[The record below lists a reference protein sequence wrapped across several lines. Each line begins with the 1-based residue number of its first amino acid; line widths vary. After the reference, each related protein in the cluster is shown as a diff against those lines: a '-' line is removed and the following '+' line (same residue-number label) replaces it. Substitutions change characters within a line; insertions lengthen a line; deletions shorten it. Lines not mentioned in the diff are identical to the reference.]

1 MRGGRLTGVI
11 WTLTWFF
18 IVCLLVL
25 SVDMLYVFWPYP
37 HGAHGIEALK
47 HNLAIEVELVS
58 RLSDDRSWSIIR
70 MISDSIYQVVFG
82 WSGMDDLLRQAAD
95 PTPLSPLNEIMR
107 SFARGFWVFL
117 ETAAV
122 GLQLFA
128 LRIGVLVLATPLFL
142 VTAIAATSDGLIPWY
157 LRRTGAGRE
166 SGFIYHRSKR
176 GLALSVLALWVIY
189 LVPPIPLNP
198 RWVIPPF
205 LCISAITIRVTVAYF
220 KKYI

>member
-1 MRGGRLTGVI
+1 MRSRRLTGVLWI
-11 WTLTWFF
+11 LTWFF
-18 IVCLLVL
+18 IICLLTL
-25 SVDMLYVFWPYP
+25 FVDMHYVFWPYP
-37 HGAHGIEALK
+37 DGAHGVEALK
-47 HNLAIEVELVS
+47 ANLAVEVDLVS
-58 RLSDDRSWSIIR
+58 RLSDDRTWATIR
-70 MISDSIYQVVFG
+70 MITDSIYQVVFG

-95 PTPLSPLNEIMR
+95 PAPLTPLNEIMR
-107 SFARGFWVFL
+107 GFARGFWVFL

-142 VTAIAATSDGLIPWY
+142 VTTFAAATDGLIPWY

-189 LVPPIPLNP
+189 LVPPVPLDP
-198 RWVIPPF
+198 RWVIPSF
-205 LCISAITIRVTVAYF
+205 LCLSAISVRVTVAYF